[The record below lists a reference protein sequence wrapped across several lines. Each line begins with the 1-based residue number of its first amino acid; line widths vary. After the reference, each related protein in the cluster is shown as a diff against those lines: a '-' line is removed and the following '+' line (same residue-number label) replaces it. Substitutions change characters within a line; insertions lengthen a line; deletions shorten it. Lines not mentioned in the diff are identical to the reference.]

1 MRIGPTFREG
11 RIRWIRA
18 KFEGNPYREMMVLK
32 TKFDTRFSI
41 CCFLLFLN
49 TSKHPWIH
57 VLCKEFFE
65 NSRQFCIAFEVGP
78 IRIYATVT
86 AFGDP
91 LGAFPIGEALGAAL
105 AAGFFGMVCLEIYC

>member
-49 TSKHPWIH
+49 TSKHHWNH
-57 VLCKEFFE
+57 VLCKEIFE

-78 IRIYATVT
+78 IRIYATLTVVMEQEEKEKDT
-86 AFGDP
+86 EYVDAIFGLLD
-91 LGAFPIGEALGAAL
+91 I
-105 AAGFFGMVCLEIYC
+105 FGRSKKK